1 MSSAH
6 LAQHVEDWRIAVDEG
21 SPVGMVRYERNGE
34 QARDL
39 LRGGVLRGK
48 GASITLRAAY
58 RFPALWQEARRVYG
72 VAQER
77 AITDPSPL
85 QIRAI
90 IHQRLPNAW
99 WNSTLLQILSFTTRS
114 LYQSVS
120 EKRQGTEST
129 FAISALDLSSR
140 TISDMKSLRE
150 KWPILLSHRT

>member
-21 SPVGMVRYERNGE
+21 SPVGMVRCERNGE

-48 GASITLRAAY
+48 GASITLRAAH

-77 AITDPSPL
+77 AITDPSLLCMGTMTGLPL
-85 QIRAI
+85 
-90 IHQRLPNAW
+90 
-99 WNSTLLQILSFTTRS
+99 
-114 LYQSVS
+114 V
-120 EKRQGTEST
+120 E
-129 FAISALDLSSR
+129 
-140 TISDMKSLRE
+140 
-150 KWPILLSHRT
+150 